1 MLKLAGKGEN
11 IEENKNKIQETI
23 KTGKAFHK
31 FVELVQNQGG
41 DITYIENTNKF
52 PKAKYEIEILSK
64 KEGHIKEINA
74 EEIGKLASKLG
85 AGRTKKEDKID
96 YTAGIILDKKV
107 GDQVSINEKLAT
119 IYTNKENYEEAK
131 GELEK
136 IIKIS
141 KERIEKEKAILG
153 IIEQ

>member
-1 MLKLAGKGEN
+1 MLFRSEK

-23 KTGKAFHK
+23 KTGKAFQK

-41 DITYIENTNKF
+41 DITYIKNTNKF
-52 PKAKYEIEILSK
+52 PKAKYEIEVHSK
-64 KEGHIKEINA
+64 KEGYIKEINA

-96 YTAGIILDKKV
+96 YTAGIMLNKKV
-107 GDQVSINEKLAT
+107 GEQVSINEKLAT
-119 IYTNKENYEEAK
+119 IYTNKEQYIEAK
-131 GELEK
+131 EELEK
-136 IIKIS
+136 IIEIS
-141 KERIEKEKAILG
+141 EERVEKEKAILG